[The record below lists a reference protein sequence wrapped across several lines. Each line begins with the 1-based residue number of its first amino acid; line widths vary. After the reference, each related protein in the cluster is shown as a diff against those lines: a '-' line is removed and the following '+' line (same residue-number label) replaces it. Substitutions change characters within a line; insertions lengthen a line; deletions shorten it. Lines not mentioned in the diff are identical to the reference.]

1 MAWLLIIGLVLT
13 GLGILVG
20 LYLPMLAA
28 QFATPERIRTYAI
41 LGAVLVVLGTGLEIV
56 SVWPEV
62 DVDAQ
67 QTND

>member
-56 SVWPEV
+56 SVWPEA